1 MQLNESQ
8 QRAVAHDGK
17 HALVLAGAGTGKTA
31 TLIARAVELLRR
43 GVRPDQIILVTFTRR
58 ATRELRERLT
68 VEVGEVADRLRVG
81 TFHRICLDLMRLEP
95 DAFDLRSYTIIDE
108 DDREQLMRLA
118 RGRVLPND
126 DGDRGGTLPKASQ
139 LVTWLSYARNANIPV
154 QQYLETQ
161 KIFDEQQLANVLAVY
176 GAYEERKTSAHYLDF
191 DDILRRC
198 ATVLISQ
205 KAVRERIVG
214 RILHVLVDEIQD
226 TSTLQWQLLHALRQK
241 ATLFCVGDDAQSIYA
256 FRGADF
262 KTVHS
267 FAERVKGADIYY
279 LTQNYRSTQEVLDVS
294 NWLLAESP
302 LTYNKELQAI
312 RGHGAK
318 PLLVECDDD
327 LAQGLWVAA
336 DMDRRHAAGAPW
348 QSMVVLVRTAF
359 AARTVETACIERGI
373 PYVFVG
379 GTSLLKASHVRDVL
393 ALLRVTLNLN
403 DEVAWMRYLTLW
415 KGVGDRTAERWV
427 QQVGACESL
436 QQAAEFLYRA
446 KPDPKGPA
454 MPLLHILE
462 HSTSTAA
469 QVAAAVQAL
478 DPMLATKYQY
488 EQWEQRKKDLELLVR
503 IANRFGTLATFVEEF
518 VLDPLHA
525 SQVSPQDDAVTVS
538 TVHAAKGTEA
548 DVVYLARA
556 DVGQYPH
563 SHARDEDE
571 IEEERRV
578 LYVALTRA
586 RDELILMRSPE
597 HIASWGAQYCFL
609 DTLRTGLVTV
619 VESGSRR
626 REAWKLLSSLDGVVP
641 DIDDMD

>member
-1 MQLNESQ
+1 
-8 QRAVAHDGK
+8 
-17 HALVLAGAGTGKTA
+17 
-31 TLIARAVELLRR
+31 
-43 GVRPDQIILVTFTRR
+43 
-58 ATRELRERLT
+58 
-68 VEVGEVADRLRVG
+68 
-81 TFHRICLDLMRLEP
+81 
-95 DAFDLRSYTIIDE
+95 
-108 DDREQLMRLA
+108 
-118 RGRVLPND
+118 
-126 DGDRGGTLPKASQ
+126 

-176 GAYEERKTSAHYLDF
+176 GAYEERKTSAKYLDF

-198 ATVLISQ
+198 ATILISQ
-205 KAVRERIVG
+205 RAVRERIVG

-302 LTYNKELQAI
+302 LKYNKELQAI
-312 RGHGAK
+312 RGHGSK

-327 LAQGLWVAA
+327 LAQGLWVAG

-393 ALLRVTLNLN
+393 ALLRVALNLN

-427 QQVGACESL
+427 QQVGACE
-436 QQAAEFLYRA
+436 
-446 KPDPKGPA
+446 
-454 MPLLHILE
+454 
-462 HSTSTAA
+462 
-469 QVAAAVQAL
+469 
-478 DPMLATKYQY
+478 
-488 EQWEQRKKDLELLVR
+488 
-503 IANRFGTLATFVEEF
+503 
-518 VLDPLHA
+518 
-525 SQVSPQDDAVTVS
+525 
-538 TVHAAKGTEA
+538 
-548 DVVYLARA
+548 
-556 DVGQYPH
+556 
-563 SHARDEDE
+563 
-571 IEEERRV
+571 
-578 LYVALTRA
+578 
-586 RDELILMRSPE
+586 
-597 HIASWGAQYCFL
+597 
-609 DTLRTGLVTV
+609 
-619 VESGSRR
+619 
-626 REAWKLLSSLDGVVP
+626 
-641 DIDDMD
+641 

>member
-1 MQLNESQ
+1 MHLNESQ

-68 VEVGEVADRLRVG
+68 VEVGEVAERLRVG

-126 DGDRGGTLPKASQ
+126 DGDRGSTLPKASQ

-176 GAYEERKTSAHYLDF
+176 GAYEERKTSAKYLDF

-198 ATVLISQ
+198 ATILISQ
-205 KAVRERIVG
+205 RAVRERIVG

-302 LTYNKELQAI
+302 LKYNKELQAI
-312 RGHGAK
+312 RGHGSK

-327 LAQGLWVAA
+327 LAQGLWVAG

-393 ALLRVTLNLN
+393 ALLRVALNLN

-427 QQVGACESL
+427 QQVGACE
-436 QQAAEFLYRA
+436 
-446 KPDPKGPA
+446 
-454 MPLLHILE
+454 
-462 HSTSTAA
+462 
-469 QVAAAVQAL
+469 
-478 DPMLATKYQY
+478 
-488 EQWEQRKKDLELLVR
+488 
-503 IANRFGTLATFVEEF
+503 
-518 VLDPLHA
+518 
-525 SQVSPQDDAVTVS
+525 
-538 TVHAAKGTEA
+538 
-548 DVVYLARA
+548 
-556 DVGQYPH
+556 
-563 SHARDEDE
+563 
-571 IEEERRV
+571 
-578 LYVALTRA
+578 
-586 RDELILMRSPE
+586 
-597 HIASWGAQYCFL
+597 
-609 DTLRTGLVTV
+609 
-619 VESGSRR
+619 
-626 REAWKLLSSLDGVVP
+626 
-641 DIDDMD
+641 